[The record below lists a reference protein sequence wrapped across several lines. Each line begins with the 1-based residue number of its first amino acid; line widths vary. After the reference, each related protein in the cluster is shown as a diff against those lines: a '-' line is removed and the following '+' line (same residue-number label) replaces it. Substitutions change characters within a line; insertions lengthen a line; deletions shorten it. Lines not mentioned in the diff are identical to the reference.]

1 MLKLKVCRLV
11 EDGVGLLWTLKSFDI
26 SVEAVGGKLRGV
38 EFFCR
43 DEVLVRWHK
52 YWEEGGRKFK
62 LEREGHLGGWV
73 VLVEKLR
80 SLGVIPSSE
89 VKELGSSVEVKTIP
103 KERIAVE
110 SLVEAVRKDLRV
122 VEDVKLC
129 DEALVIE
136 RRGEDFSFWG
146 SIALFDFNESFEVD
160 RVLVRGDFCCTFGV
174 ERCLKIWRPLWG
186 FVVVDEDTALL
197 SHLQWARI
205 LVKYD
210 GRIMPGSLQV
220 DVGSF
225 SFVI

>member
-1 MLKLKVCRLV
+1 MSFRC
-11 EDGVGLLWTLKSFDI
+11 LL
-26 SVEAVGGKLRGV
+26 EGV

-62 LEREGHLGGWV
+62 LERCSNEVGRFLFCIFVTEEAKRFSLIFPEGRGHLGGWV

-122 VEDVKLC
+122 VEDV
-129 DEALVIE
+129 
-136 RRGEDFSFWG
+136 
-146 SIALFDFNESFEVD
+146 
-160 RVLVRGDFCCTFGV
+160 VRF
-174 ERCLKIWRPLWG
+174 
-186 FVVVDEDTALL
+186 
-197 SHLQWARI
+197 
-205 LVKYD
+205 
-210 GRIMPGSLQV
+210 
-220 DVGSF
+220 
-225 SFVI
+225 